1 MAQLVFLK
9 LAVRAL
15 ARNRRRSQI
24 TLLAIAVGL
33 AGLVFLW
40 GYVGGINRQMIGNIT
55 SYLTGHLQVH
65 QQGYHDD
72 PTLDLAFADPG
83 GLVARLAATGT
94 VAAIAPRVEG
104 EALASGPEKTRGVL
118 VVGVDPERERAV
130 TTLARAIHQGAYL
143 DADEPQG
150 IVLGSRVAEI
160 LRVAV
165 NDEVTLVTQASDGSI
180 GAGRYRV
187 RGIYA
192 SGIDLIDGL
201 YVFLT
206 LSAAQELFVLEGRVT
221 TLAVRLADL
230 DRLPAALGVL
240 TREFGPGY
248 EVLGWERL
256 MPALADDVEFHELL
270 TYIILFVVFVVV
282 ALGLANTILMGVM
295 ERTHEFGVMLALGTA
310 PARIARIVLYEAV
323 LLGLAGMALGDA
335 LGAGVVAW
343 FGSQGLDMS
352 QYAQALQM
360 MPGLTG
366 IVYPRIGAGQLLMLS
381 ALVLATTVVAS
392 VYPAWKAATLMPV
405 AAIRGTRPALH
416 ARRLRLRLPVAA
428 RAVFARIALR
438 AIARNPRRAVL
449 TLGALAAG
457 LAAYLFLGALA
468 SGFFLQMRDNATDLV
483 TGHVQIEARGFRDEY
498 DAKLTLTRTDELLAR
513 VRAQPQV
520 AAAAPRLQALTM
532 VASPTQTE
540 PVMLYGVDPEAER
553 SVTRLHEKIREGK
566 YLAPARPSPHPSPAR
581 AGEGELE
588 RIPYTTGREIIIGRK
603 LAERLG
609 VRLGEKIVLMAPAAD
624 GTLGSA
630 ALRIAGIFETDN
642 ELLDRGVALTTL
654 AAARELLAVPREAAT
669 LALRLTD
676 IEAAETVATA
686 MAAALTQPDQ
696 QAVTW
701 KTLLPEVVQMLELI
715 RVNLAVILIVV
726 FVVVALGVTNT
737 LLMAVL
743 ERTREFGLQL
753 ALGTRPGLIVRTVL
767 YESLV
772 LGLVGLAAGF
782 VLGALIVFYYHSFG
796 FDLAAYAAASRNIPG
811 MTSVVYP
818 TLVPGNVWLPMLAL
832 LVTSLVAALY
842 PAWRAAHLDPVVA
855 LRRT

>member
-1 MAQLVFLK
+1 VAHTVFLK
-9 LAVRAL
+9 LAARAL
-15 ARNRRRSQI
+15 ARNRRRSLI
-24 TLLAIAVGL
+24 TLIAVAVGH

-65 QQGYHDD
+65 RQGYHDD
-72 PTLDLAFADPG
+72 PTLDLAFAGPG
-83 GLVARLAATGT
+83 GLAERLAAIGT

-130 TTLARAIHQGAYL
+130 TTLARAIKDGSYL
-143 DADEPQG
+143 ESGDPQG
-150 IVLGSRVAEI
+150 IVLGSRVAEV
-160 LRVAV
+160 LRVTV
-165 NDEVTLVTQASDGSI
+165 EDEVTLVTQAADGSI

-192 SGIDLIDGL
+192 SGIDLIDGA
-201 YVFLT
+201 YAFLT
-206 LSAAQELFVLEGRVT
+206 LSAAQELFVLDGRVT
-221 TLAVRLADL
+221 TLAVQLAEL
-230 DRLPAALGVL
+230 DRLPAARAALA
-240 TREFGPGY
+240 RELGPGY

-256 MPALADDVEFHELL
+256 MPGLADNVEFHELL

-310 PARIARIVLYEAV
+310 PAYIARIVLYEAL
-323 LLGLAGMALGDA
+323 LLGLAGVALGDA
-335 LGAGVVAW
+335 LGAGVVTW
-343 FGSQGLDMS
+343 FGGRGLDMS
-352 QYAQALQM
+352 QYAKAVQM

-366 IVYPRIGAGQLLMLS
+366 IVYPHIGGGELLLLS
-381 ALVLATTVVAS
+381 ALILATTVVAS

-405 AAIRGTRPALH
+405 AAIRGTRPAL
-416 ARRLRLRLPVAA
+416 RGVRLSLRLPLAA
-428 RAVFARIALR
+428 GAVFARIAAR
-438 AIARNPRRAVL
+438 AIARNPRRALL

-457 LAAYLFLGALA
+457 LAAYLFLSAL
-468 SGFFLQMRDNATDLV
+468 STGFFLQMRDNATDLV
-483 TGHVQIEARGFRDEY
+483 TGHVQIEVRGFRDEF
-498 DAKLTLTRTDELLAR
+498 DAKLKLTRTDELLTHL
-513 VRAQPQV
+513 RAQPQV

-532 VASPTQTE
+532 AASPTQTE

-553 SVTRLHEKIREGK
+553 TVTRLHEKIREGR
-566 YLAPARPSPHPSPAR
+566 YLSPDRPPPHPSPAR
-581 AGEGELE
+581 GEGGSE
-588 RIPYTTGREIIIGRK
+588 RISPTTGREIVIGRK
-603 LAERLG
+603 LAERLA
-609 VRLGEKIVLMAPAAD
+609 VRLGEKIVLMAPAGD

-642 ELLDRGVALTTL
+642 ELLDRGVALTSLT
-654 AAARELLAVPREAAT
+654 AMRELLSVPREAAT

-676 IEAAETVATA
+676 IETAEVVV
-686 MAAALTQPDQ
+686 AALGAQLTAPGQ

-715 RVNLAVILIVV
+715 RVNLIVILIVV
-726 FVVVALGVTNT
+726 FVVVALGATNT

-767 YESLV
+767 YESMV
-772 LGLVGLAAGF
+772 LGVLGLAAGF
-782 VLGALIVFYYHSFG
+782 ALGALIVGYYHTFG
-796 FDLAAYAAASRNIPG
+796 FDLAAYAAATRTIPG

-818 TLVPGNVWLPMLAL
+818 TLVLGNVWLPMLAL
-832 LVTSLVAALY
+832 LVTSLAAALY
-842 PAWRAAHLDPVVA
+842 PAWRAARLDPVVA
-855 LRRT
+855 LRRI